1 MRVYV
6 HVSHQMNKRKGIEDD
21 HLPSAAALAAALA
34 LDRNFPSGPVTDA
47 IAAAASAVAAAAA
60 TGTDTMTVPMPN
72 TPNRRRRIAV
82 PQHDFNGDLLGAP
95 KKFACDGCD
104 ATFSAQSHL
113 ITHHRSHT
121 GEKPYVCE
129 DCSLAFAQK
138 NNLVRHRRGTPP
150 CGLHSVALP
159 RVSAAPPPTPSS
171 MLM

>member
-1 MRVYV
+1 M
-6 HVSHQMNKRKGIEDD
+6 MNKRKVPED

-60 TGTDTMTVPMPN
+60 TGADTLTVSMPS
-72 TPNRRRRIAV
+72 TAHRRRRTADIH
-82 PQHDFNGDLLGAP
+82 HDFNGEVLGGPP
-95 KKFACDGCD
+95 KKYACDGCD

-113 ITHHRSHT
+113 ITHHRMHT

-138 NNLVRHRRGTPP
+138 NNLIRHRRGTS
-150 CGLHSVALP
+150 L
-159 RVSAAPPPTPSS
+159 
-171 MLM
+171 